1 MIRWVR
7 QHAQVFLRT
16 LARFIAQPVAAAL
29 NALVIGVALSL
40 PAVGYVLLDNLGA
53 AAQGIAARPQLSLF
67 LRLDANAQAVADIQ
81 ARLEAHPSVAAARF
95 VPKEVALEQLAER
108 TGLPELASAL
118 DGNPLPDAFVVDAR
132 ADLPPSGLER
142 LREELAGWPGV
153 DHVQLDSAWAR
164 RLDALLRLGRTGI
177 AVLGALLG
185 IALVL
190 ASFNTIRLQILTQR
204 EEIEVSKL
212 IGATDGFIR
221 RPFLYYGALLGL
233 AGGAIA
239 WGIVEA
245 CLRLL
250 EAPVAELSRLYGGS
264 FRLASLGWRESLAL
278 LGLSAALGW
287 LGAILSVSRHLRDI
301 EPR

>member
-1 MIRWVR
+1 MG
-7 QHAQVFLRT
+7 QHARVFLRT
-16 LARFIAQPVAAAL
+16 LARLMAQPVATAL

-40 PAVGYVLLDNLGA
+40 PAAGYVLLDNLA
-53 AAQGIAARPQLSLF
+53 TAAQGIATRPQLSLF
-67 LRLDANAQAVADIQ
+67 LRLDADAQAVAQIQ
-81 ARLEAHPSVAAARF
+81 ARLKAHSSVAAVHF
-95 VPKEVALEQLAER
+95 VPKAAALEQLAER
-108 TGLPELASAL
+108 IGVPELASAL
-118 DGNPLPDAFVVDAR
+118 EGNPLPDAFVVDAR
-132 ADLPPSGLER
+132 ADLSAPGLER
-142 LREELAGWPGV
+142 LREEMAGWPAV

-164 RLDALLRLGRTGI
+164 RLDAMLQLGRTGI

-233 AGGAIA
+233 LGGGIA

-250 EAPVAELSRLYGGS
+250 ETPVEELARLYGAS
-264 FRLASLGWRESLAL
+264 FRLASLGWREGFAL
-278 LGLSAALGW
+278 VGLSAALGW
-287 LGAILSVSRHLRDI
+287 LGAILSVTRHLRQI

>member
-1 MIRWVR
+1 VIRWVR
-7 QHAQVFLRT
+7 QHARVFLRT
-16 LARFIAQPVAAAL
+16 LARFKAQPVAAAL

-40 PAVGYVLLDNLGA
+40 PATGYVLLANLGA

-67 LRLDANAQAVADIQ
+67 LRLDADAQAVADIQ
-81 ARLEAHPSVAAARF
+81 ARLESHPSVAAARF
-95 VPKEVALEQLAER
+95 VPKEAALEQLAER

-118 DGNPLPDAFVVDAR
+118 DGNPLPDAFVVDTR

-153 DHVQLDSAWAR
+153 DHVQLDSAWAH

-190 ASFNTIRLQILTQR
+190 A
-204 EEIEVSKL
+204 
-212 IGATDGFIR
+212 ATDGFIR

-250 EAPVAELSRLYGGS
+250 EAPVAELARLYGGS
-264 FRLASLGWRESLAL
+264 FRLASPGWRESLVL

-301 EPR
+301 EPH